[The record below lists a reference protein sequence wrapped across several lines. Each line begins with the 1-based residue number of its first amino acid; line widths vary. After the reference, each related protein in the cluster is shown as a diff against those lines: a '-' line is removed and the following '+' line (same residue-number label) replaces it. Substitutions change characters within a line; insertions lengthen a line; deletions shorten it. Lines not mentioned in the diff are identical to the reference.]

1 MAEPAAEAGAEVG
14 ASQPSALAG
23 PAYEGVWRRLVASV
37 IDNLTWLI
45 GLLWLSAFIPAG
57 VSPEVAGLIVLVML
71 SAWFNYFALCEW
83 KWGQTIGKNA
93 MGMRVISLDRT
104 RLSFGQASIRNLLR
118 VVDFF
123 AIGWLMIATTER
135 KQRLGDKAAKTVVVR
150 TRPSIA
156 RNYGPAPSAAQPTPP
171 AGDGAL
177 PPSPPPT
184 PPSGR
189 LPAIGWDLSATI
201 WGLLGGLV
209 IGGIFAPLLVLPFDP
224 DLDTDAGIL
233 VAQGLFGAT
242 LVAFAVG
249 VASRWRSAPLG
260 ESLRALGLRRVGWSG
275 IGIGLLTLLVY
286 YAAAIAFSAIVVQ
299 PDQEDIAGEL
309 GVDDPNLIVAISAVV
324 LIALVAPFA
333 EELFFRGMV
342 FGGLRSR
349 LSLWPAA
356 VISGIVFGLPHVFTG
371 PVASITLA
379 GLGVALAWLYE
390 RTGSLWPCIL
400 IHVINNSLALAVT
413 A

>member
-1 MAEPAAEAGAEVG
+1 MAEPAADAGAEAGA
-14 ASQPSALAG
+14 SRPSAPAG
-23 PAYEGVWRRLVASV
+23 PAYEGVGRRFVASL

-45 GLLWLSAFIPAG
+45 GLTWLWSFIPPG
-57 VSPEVAGLIVLVML
+57 VSTEVAGLIVLVML
-71 SAWFNYFALCEW
+71 SAWFNYFALSEW
-83 KWGQTIGKNA
+83 RWGQTIGKNA

-104 RLSFGQASIRNLLR
+104 RLSFAQASVRNLLR
-118 VVDFF
+118 LVDFF

-135 KQRLGDKAAKTVVVR
+135 KQRLGDKAAKTVVLR
-150 TRPSIA
+150 TRRAA
-156 RNYGPAPSAAQPTPP
+156 RNYGPATVAVAGASPAGGESGPPPPP
-171 AGDGAL
+171 A
-177 PPSPPPT
+177 PR
-184 PPSGR
+184 GR
-189 LPAIGWDLSATI
+189 LPAIGWDLSATM

-209 IGGIFAPLLVLPFDP
+209 IGGVFAPLLVLPFDP
-224 DLDTDAGIL
+224 DLDTDAGLL
-233 VAQGLFGAT
+233 VAQGVFGAT
-242 LVAFAVG
+242 LVVFAVG
-249 VASRWRSAPLG
+249 VASRWRSIPLG
-260 ESLRALGLRRVGWSG
+260 ESVRALGLRRVGWSG
-275 IGIGLLTLLVY
+275 IGIGLLTLLAY

-324 LIALVAPFA
+324 LIAVVAPFA

-342 FGGLRSR
+342 FGGLRTR

-356 VISGIVFGLPHVFTG
+356 VISGLVFGLPHVFTG

-400 IHVINNSLALAVT
+400 IHLINNSLALAVT